1 MLTSFSDDEA
11 LFGAIMAGAAG
22 YLLKQVTDAD
32 LTGAVRTV
40 AAGGTLLA
48 PGVAATVLARLR
60 RGGAQDP
67 RYVSVSPQERRI
79 LELVTE
85 GLTNREIA
93 GAAASGREDGEELR
107 LVGPAQA
114 GLRPPNRG
122 GRVRHP
128 PATRLTALISPTPQR
143 GTP

>member
-93 GAAASGREDGEELR
+93 GQLHLAEKTVKNYVSSVLHKPGFAHRTEAA
-107 LVGPAQA
+107 VY
-114 GLRPPNRG
+114 
-122 GRVRHP
+122 
-128 PATRLTALISPTPQR
+128 ATRR
-143 GTP
+143 RRD

>member
-11 LFGAIMAGAAG
+11 LFGAIMASAVG
-22 YLLKQVTDAD
+22 YLLKQVTGAD

-48 PGVAATVLARLR
+48 PKVAATVLARLR
-60 RGGAQDP
+60 RGGAREP
-67 RYVSVSPQERRI
+67 RYASLSPQERRI

-93 GAAASGREDGEELR
+93 GQLHLAEKTVKNYVSSVPHNLAFAHRTEAA
-107 LVGPAQA
+107 VY
-114 GLRPPNRG
+114 
-122 GRVRHP
+122 
-128 PATRLTALISPTPQR
+128 ATRGR
-143 GTP
+143 RD